1 MINRQSGRAARV
13 LPRSPPPL
21 RHWPRRPLPAAAT
34 GSRPWPP
41 RRVLGT
47 RLPTRMRRRPK
58 TPGRRH
64 KGQSHGN
71 PSLTPGPWAWALPL
85 PLRALPRPPRDARPR
100 RRSRTEELLQS
111 APWVPSLATPPRNK
125 GLQPPAQERLRPPRA
140 GPRNARRCPP
150 QAARQRRGKSRPG
163 GFHIGMHA

>member
-41 RRVLGT
+41 RRVRGT
-47 RLPTRMRRRPK
+47 RLPTRMRRRRK
-58 TPGRRH
+58 TPGRRL
-64 KGQSHGN
+64 KGQSRG
-71 PSLTPGPWAWALPL
+71 SLSPTPGPWAWGFPPL
-85 PLRALPRPPRDARPR
+85 LRALPRPPRDARPR
-100 RRSRTEELLQS
+100 RRSRTGGLLRS
-111 APWVPSLATPPRNK
+111 APWAPSLATPPRNK
-125 GLQPPAQERLRPPRA
+125 GPPPRARGRLRPPRA
-140 GPRNARRCPP
+140 GPRNAKRSPR

-163 GFHIGMHA
+163 GFIGTHV